1 MDRLH
6 SISRLIAL
14 AFFAALLPFS
24 AQADGASWQIEKMS
38 GDVRVLSEDAQ
49 PVSLGAGRALSEG
62 SVIETGTDGRVI
74 LSRGDESIVVSPN
87 TSLSLAP
94 ESNRGMMTTI
104 LQRMGTILLSV
115 DKKDRQ
121 HFEVETPYLA
131 AVVKGTKFTVTVDG
145 KGSAVHVVEGAVEVI
160 DLGTGDVGLIRPGQ
174 TAQSFASAAGGLSVS
189 GPGAAPVERGADKS
203 RAEKGTNVKPVPA
216 TETPKS
222 AAAPV
227 RIESGMSAALDI
239 GKATNGLARGIG
251 QSVAAAARQSAGE
264 GLDEDASSATGLALG
279 ASGNAPGLA
288 VAGLSDSAPGLSGA
302 APGLSGAAP
311 GLSGAA
317 PGLSGAAPGLS
328 GSAPGLSGSAPG
340 LSGAAPG
347 LANAAAGAANGAAG
361 AASSVAGAVSG
372 VGNPLPPGL
381 GGNLPP
387 GLGGSNPGNGGGN
400 GNGQGNGNGNGRGN
414 S

>member
-1 MDRLH
+1 MARLH
-6 SISRLIAL
+6 SISRFIAL

-24 AQADGASWQIEKMS
+24 AQADDASWQIEKMS

-62 SVIETGTDGRVI
+62 SVIETGADGRVI

-174 TAQSFASAAGGLSVS
+174 TAQSFASAAGGLAVS
-189 GPGAAPVERGADKS
+189 GPGVAPVERGADKS
-203 RAEKGTNVKPVPA
+203 RVEKGTNVKPVPA

-227 RIESGMSAALDI
+227 RIENGMSAALDI

-288 VAGLSDSAPGLSGA
+288 VAGLSDSAPGLSGT
-302 APGLSGAAP
+302 APGLSG
-311 GLSGAA
+311 SA

-381 GGNLPP
+381 SGNLPP

-400 GNGQGNGNGNGRGN
+400 GQGNGNGNGRGN

>member
-1 MDRLH
+1 MARLH
-6 SISRLIAL
+6 SISRFIAL

-24 AQADGASWQIEKMS
+24 AQADDASWQIEKMS

-227 RIESGMSAALDI
+227 RIENGMSAALDI

-317 PGLSGAAPGLS
+317 PGLSG
-328 GSAPGLSGSAPG
+328 SAPGLSGSAPG

-381 GGNLPP
+381 GG
-387 GLGGSNPGNGGGN
+387 SNPGNGG

>member
-1 MDRLH
+1 MTCLKSVGRYVV
-6 SISRLIAL
+6 L
-14 AFFAALLPFS
+14 AVFAALLPFA
-24 AQADGASWQIEKMS
+24 AQAEGVNWQIEKMS

-317 PGLSGAAPGLS
+317 PGLSG
-328 GSAPGLSGSAPG
+328 SAPGLSGSAPG

-381 GGNLPP
+381 GG
-387 GLGGSNPGNGGGN
+387 SNPGNGG

>member
-1 MDRLH
+1 MTRLY
-6 SISRLIAL
+6 SLGRFLAL
-14 AFFAALLPFS
+14 ALFAALLPLS
-24 AQADGASWQIEKMS
+24 ASAEGASWQIEKMS

-62 SVIETGTDGRVI
+62 SVIETGADGRLI

-174 TAQSFASAAGGLSVS
+174 TAQSFAGAAGGLAVS

-203 RAEKGTNVKPVPA
+203 RVEKGTNVKPVPA

-227 RIESGMSAALDI
+227 RIESSMSAALDI

-251 QSVAAAARQSAGE
+251 QSVAAAARQSGAQ
-264 GLDEDASSATGLALG
+264 GLDEDASSGTGLALG

-288 VAGLSDSAPGLSGA
+288 VAGLSDAAPGLSGSAPGLSG
-302 APGLSGAAP
+302 S
-311 GLSGAA
+311 A

-387 GLGGSNPGNGGGN
+387 GLGGANPGNGGGN